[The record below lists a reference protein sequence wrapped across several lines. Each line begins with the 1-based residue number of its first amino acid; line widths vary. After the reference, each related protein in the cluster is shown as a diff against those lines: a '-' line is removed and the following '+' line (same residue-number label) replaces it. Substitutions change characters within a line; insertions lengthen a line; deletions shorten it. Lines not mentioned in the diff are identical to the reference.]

1 MEGQGAGGGEV
12 GESKG
17 LVKQLWDR
25 HGKDSKEDGG
35 ETILKGRSSGGQMGS
50 DGAVR
55 VSETVQE
62 GGSRHREI

>member
-1 MEGQGAGGGEV
+1 MEGKGAGGDGV

-25 HGKDSKEDGG
+25 HGKAVREDGG

-50 DGAVR
+50 DGTVR
-55 VSETVQE
+55 VSKTVWE
-62 GGSRHREI
+62 GGNREREV